1 MTEHGWGAWDA
12 NWGWSFALVGITIGF
27 HASTV
32 VLVSHLSQR
41 FWAAPFRKQLADGHR
56 TAVAIGVIVGVA
68 LSLALAHGIEA
79 VLWAAMYLQLGA
91 VGTPAGAMLYSLD
104 SMTTRGA
111 SGYALEARWRMMG
124 AMEALDGMLLFGI
137 STAFLF
143 SAMQRLLIPTTPR
156 PKSSA
161 S

>member
-1 MTEHGWGAWDA
+1 MTEHGWGAWDS

-27 HASTV
+27 HAAAV
-32 VLVSHLSQR
+32 VLISHASRR
-41 FWAAPFRKQLADGHR
+41 FWNTPFRKDFADGHR
-56 TAVAIGVIVGVA
+56 TAVAVCVIVGVA
-68 LSLALAHGIEA
+68 LSLAIAHGIESA
-79 VLWAAMYLQLGA
+79 FWAMMYLKLGA

-124 AMEALDGMLLFGI
+124 AMEALNGQLLFGI

-143 SAMQRLLIPTTPR
+143 SAMRRLLIPPVESR
-156 PKSSA
+156 A

>member
-1 MTEHGWGAWDA
+1 MIDHGWGAWDG

-27 HASTV
+27 HAAAV
-32 VLVSHLSQR
+32 VLISHGSVR
-41 FWAAPFRKQLADGHR
+41 FWNTPFRKDFAEGHR
-56 TAVAIGVIVGVA
+56 TAVAVCVIVGVA
-68 LSLALAHGIEA
+68 LSLALAHGIESTF
-79 VLWAAMYLQLGA
+79 WAMMYLKLGA

-124 AMEALDGMLLFGI
+124 AMEALNGQLLFGI

-143 SAMQRLLIPTTPR
+143 SAMRRLLIPPVESR
-156 PKSSA
+156 A